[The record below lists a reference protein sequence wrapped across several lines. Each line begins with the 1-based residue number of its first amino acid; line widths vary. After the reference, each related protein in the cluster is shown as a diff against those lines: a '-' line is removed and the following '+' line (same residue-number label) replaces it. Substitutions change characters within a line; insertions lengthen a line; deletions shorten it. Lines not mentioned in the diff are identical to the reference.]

1 MALTPYDG
9 MIWNIP
15 YGEENAVALIRG
27 QAFADIIGGLPGNR
41 QTMYTWACSNK
52 ETTAYVNGHVLGNTL
67 EINSPRNIPANTN
80 IYIRAMAYVYISPN
94 AYRWGWA
101 VSTSPINYIAGIDV
115 KEYILATRG
124 GQGYTVPTTEASY
137 GDLIAYRDDDFVYLR
152 TSFYDEGDGPV
163 ANLGYYGN
171 YCKLPLSLFYRENP
185 VPDPSVKYRVRPSWK
200 SLIDPNDGGGESGSG
215 GGNGLHNDSSDRI
228 DISPMPTI
236 SAAEAGVITIF
247 RPSLTQLQGL
257 NNYLWTNV
265 TDFIENVQKFFSN
278 PIDYIIAFNIFP
290 INPNVK
296 AERNIKLGLWE
307 TTVKMPPV
315 TTQWYGESCG
325 KIFIP
330 EYWGSALD
338 YAPYTKISCML
349 PFIGSVQLNTD
360 EVMGKELEII
370 YRFDLLSGSCVA
382 FILVNNSVYY
392 QFTGECAVSIP
403 LTGADWSRVYSAAIG
418 AIGTALSGGLSAGAS
433 GAIAQAGFQSS
444 NMLAA
449 KQGIQAAKQFEKL
462 RDSMPKG
469 TRGRPALLD
478 AAKSARETA
487 INAANSGN
495 VGNAIRAS
503 RIISTV
509 NNSVGSVMNGKISIQ
524 HSGTISGTSGLLGMR
539 RPFVTIEYPNQS
551 LAENYKHFV
560 GYPSNIFAKLSDVS
574 GYTECEQVIV
584 ENFPGTDNE
593 YAEMLEALKGGVYL

>member
-1 MALTPYDG
+1 MAL
-9 MIWNIP
+9 IP
-15 YGEENAVALIRG
+15 YEGMELELPTGEDWVVIFSREDYAALCTAQYHLNDGVKVLNKPSWLPIFKQTSDWDYEYSSNGGESFIQMHWDEQSIGSLIGVLSTCNRAVDSIVNYTSYRQGFGVTHMETASGLIMN
-27 QAFADIIGGLPGNR
+27 GLDRNI
-41 QTMYTWACSNK
+41 
-52 ETTAYVNGHVLGNTL
+52 TTAATPLPTCPEVLCNNLSCKKVG
-67 EINSPRNIPANTN
+67 
-80 IYIRAMAYVYISPN
+80 
-94 AYRWGWA
+94 
-101 VSTSPINYIAGIDV
+101 
-115 KEYILATRG
+115 EYYWLTFDQQDILKLHQR
-124 GQGYTVPTTEASY
+124 
-137 GDLIAYRDDDFVYLR
+137 FF
-152 TSFYDEGDGPV
+152 FYDNG
-163 ANLGYYGN
+163 
-171 YCKLPLSLFYRENP
+171 
-185 VPDPSVKYRVRPSWK
+185 VPDSAVTYRVRPAWK
-200 SLIDPNDGGGESGSG
+200 SLIDPNDGAGESSSG
-215 GGNGLHNDSSDRI
+215 GGNGNHDDTSDRI

-265 TDFIENVQKFFSN
+265 ADFIENVQKFFSN

-325 KIFIP
+325 KIYIP

-382 FILVNNSVYY
+382 FILVNGSVFY